1 MSYSSLEFVWVI
13 GFAISTVLA
22 VAIFFYRRH
31 RQHSLMK
38 QAERLYIDREF
49 IKHQIEIEK
58 WKREVFRP

>member
-1 MSYSSLEFVWVI
+1 MSYSSLELVWVI

-22 VAIFFYRRH
+22 FAILSYQRH

-38 QAERLYIDREF
+38 QAERLYIHKEF